1 MASILIIEDD
11 DAIRSLLVTF
21 LSAAGHTV
29 REAADG
35 NEGLRQYRAQPAD
48 LVITDMVMPE
58 KEGLGTIMELRRE
71 YPQARIIAMSGGLA
85 HNAGLYLH
93 MAERL
98 GAVRIM
104 RKPFRLDELE
114 TIIAEALASGDGP
127 PPPAPAT

>member
-11 DAIRSLLVTF
+11 HAIRSLLVTF
-21 LSAAGHTV
+21 LSSAGHTV

-35 NEGLRQYRAQPAD
+35 NEGLRLYRAQPAD

-71 YPQARIIAMSGGLA
+71 YPHARIVAMSGGLA
-85 HNAGLYLH
+85 HDAGLYLH

-104 RKPFRLDELE
+104 RKPFTLDHLE
-114 TIIAEALASGDGP
+114 TTIAEALATGENP
-127 PPPAPAT
+127 PPPAPVT

>member
-1 MASILIIEDD
+1 MASLLIIDD
-11 DAIRSLLVTF
+11 DDTIRSLLGNF
-21 LSAAGHTV
+21 LSSAGHTV

-35 NEGLRQYRAQPAD
+35 DEGLKLYRAQPAD
-48 LVITDMVMPE
+48 LVITDMVMPV

-71 YPQARIIAMSGGLA
+71 YPQARIVAMSGGLA

-98 GAVRIM
+98 GAVRII
-104 RKPFRLDELE
+104 RKPFTLELLE
-114 TIIAEALASGDGP
+114 ATIAEALATGENP

>member
-11 DAIRSLLVTF
+11 DAIRSLLVQF
-21 LSAAGHTV
+21 LASIGHAV
-29 REAADG
+29 REASDG
-35 NEGLRQYRAQPAD
+35 NEGLRLYRAQPAD

-58 KEGLGTIMELRRE
+58 KEGLATIMELRRE

-114 TIIAEALASGDGP
+114 TIIAEALADGEN
-127 PPPAPAT
+127 PPPAPAAT